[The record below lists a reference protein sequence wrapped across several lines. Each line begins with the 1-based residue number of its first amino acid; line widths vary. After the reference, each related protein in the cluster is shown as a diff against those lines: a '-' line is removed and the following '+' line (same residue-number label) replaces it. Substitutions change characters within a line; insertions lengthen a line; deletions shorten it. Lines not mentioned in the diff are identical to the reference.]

1 MIYCAPVHAAD
12 EVAPLASAGAGELYC
27 GIQEAWWRERYGDH
41 DSISRRQGRAN
52 LQTRDEL
59 ARLATEARAH
69 GLPLYLALNGHY
81 DEGQLDYLMELCAA
95 FEHMGGTGVIVR
107 DLGLL
112 WRLRGAESGLVRVLS
127 LLAVCANV
135 QSARAFVELG
145 VSRIVLPRFVDAVAV
160 GRLLRAVPGVEAES
174 MVFFD
179 KCPLVDG
186 YCEHYHGVGYAP
198 RTGEDAELAGE
209 PLPTFCTTYVT
220 HACLGSSRAYANPDP
235 CGACD
240 VAAFERS
247 GVRFGKLGGRGRP
260 LSERVRALA
269 FLREAETC
277 VDDVERAA
285 LYERTFGHGCA
296 CYYGAARQCG
306 DAIEPPAE
314 ARDPARIYLGSQ
326 TKHAPLPEVL
336 SVADAADVTRPITL
350 LFSPQQGE
358 GLAGEELEALRDWLQ
373 HRLTRAE
380 TADVHL
386 CVNDVGTLAA
396 LSGLVDSGR
405 GVTLSAGGLLVGG
418 GVPVELERFLS
429 REANP
434 PRAVWD
440 ADGNPRT
447 LTYREPPRELRD
459 HWLRGLRLEAR
470 PSLQAA
476 LAFIAGGHAVV
487 AEPGTLRGY
496 PLLSQEGRWD
506 IRG

>member
-1 MIYCAPVHAAD
+1 MIYCAPVHAAG

-59 ARLATEARAH
+59 ACLATEARAH

-81 DEGQLDYLMELCAA
+81 DEGQLDYLVGLCAA
-95 FEHMGGTGVIVR
+95 FEQMGGTGVIVR

-112 WRLRGAESGLVRVLS
+112 WRLREAESGLARVLS

-135 QSARAFVELG
+135 QSARAFAELG
-145 VSRIVLPRFVDAVAV
+145 VSRIVLPRFVDAAAA
-160 GRLLRAVPGVEAES
+160 GRLLRAVPGMEAES

-198 RTGEDAELAGE
+198 RTGEDAELPGE

-235 CGACD
+235 CGACE
-240 VAAFERS
+240 VAAFERA

-260 LSERVRALA
+260 ILERVRALA

-277 VDDVERAA
+277 ADDVGRAA

-296 CYYGAARQCG
+296 CYYGAARQRG
-306 DAIEPPAE
+306 DAIEAPVE
-314 ARDPARIYLGSQ
+314 TRDPARVYVGSQ
-326 TKHAPLPEVL
+326 TKVAPLSEIL
-336 SVADAADVTRPITL
+336 LAADVADVTRPITL
-350 LFSPQQGE
+350 LFSPQKEE
-358 GLAGEELEALRDWLQ
+358 GLAAEELGALRDWLRR
-373 HRLTRAE
+373 RLARAG
-380 TADVHL
+380 AGDVRL
-386 CVNDVGTLAA
+386 CANDVGTLAA
-396 LSGLVDSGR
+396 LSGLADPGR
-405 GVTLSAGGLLVGG
+405 GVNLSAGSLLVGG
-418 GVPVELERFLS
+418 GVPVELGRFLS
-429 REANP
+429 REDNP

-440 ADGNPRT
+440 ADGNPRM

-459 HWLRGLRLEAR
+459 HWLRGLRLNAR
-470 PSLQAA
+470 PSLQSA
-476 LAFIAGGHAVV
+476 LALIAGGCAVV
-487 AEPGTLRGY
+487 EEL
-496 PLLSQEGRWD
+496 
-506 IRG
+506 

>member
-1 MIYCAPVHAAD
+1 MIYCAPAHAAD
-12 EVAPLASAGAGELYC
+12 EVAPLTSAGAGELYC

-59 ARLATEARAH
+59 ARLATESRAH

-81 DEGQLDYLMELCAA
+81 DEGQLNYLTELCAA
-95 FEHMGGTGVIVR
+95 FEHMGGVGVIVQ

-112 WRLRGAESGLVRVLS
+112 WRLREVESGLARVLS

-135 QSARAFVELG
+135 QSARAFAGLG
-145 VSRIVLPRFVDAVAV
+145 VSRIVLPRFMNAVAA
-160 GRLLRAVPGVEAES
+160 GRLLRAVPDVEAES

-198 RTGEDAELAGE
+198 RTGEDAELTGE

-220 HACLGSSRAYANPDP
+220 HACLGTSRAYANPDP
-235 CGACD
+235 CGACE
-240 VAAFERS
+240 VAALERA

-260 LSERVRALA
+260 LLERVRALA

-277 VDDVERAA
+277 ADEGERVA

-296 CYYGAARQCG
+296 CYYGAATQRS
-306 DAIEPPAE
+306 DAIEAPTE
-314 ARDPARIYLGSQ
+314 TRDPARVYVGSQ
-326 TKHAPLPEVL
+326 TKVVPLPEVL
-336 SVADAADVTRPITL
+336 SAADDADDTRPITL
-350 LFSPQQGE
+350 LFSPQRGE
-358 GLAGEELEALRDWLQ
+358 GLAGEELGALRDWLRR
-373 HRLTRAE
+373 RLGRTGA
-380 TADVHL
+380 ADVRL
-386 CVNDVGTLAA
+386 CANDVGTLAA
-396 LSGLVDSGR
+396 LSGLVDPGR
-405 GVTLSAGGLLVGG
+405 GVTLSAGSLLVGG
-418 GVPVELERFLS
+418 GVPVELGQFLS

-447 LTYREPPRELRD
+447 LTYREPPHELRG
-459 HWLRGLRLEAR
+459 HWLRGLRLDAR

-487 AEPGTLRGY
+487 AEL
-496 PLLSQEGRWD
+496 
-506 IRG
+506 